1 MTERRKNR
9 NVTNIAVGGAVL
21 GALILGGMVVKGA
34 APGDRAAMPRVL
46 SAGMKPPDFTLPSAD
61 NRTLHLANYQG
72 RTVFL
77 AFVPSWDDAKTVA
90 QARSLAASVP
100 HFDAAG
106 AKVLLVSSDS
116 PEKAKALQER
126 EELPFPLLLD
136 TDNALAKQC
145 GVPSGNYRTTFVIE
159 PSGKVKYRVGD
170 TIVMPEKH
178 GPQLLDIS
186 KCCIDEVMAARA
198 HGIGKAIGPFSL
210 PRVDRTGGL
219 EPLFGSES
227 AGARI
232 PTVVLF
238 LSVKCPC
245 SNSYNE
251 RIAGLAKRFAG
262 KPVRIVGVYPN
273 TDETATEIAAHAR
286 RNGFTFPIF
295 RDERALGADHF
306 GASIT
311 PEAFLVDGEQTLR
324 YAGRIDDSRD
334 AEAVKRNNLAEAV
347 EALLQGQPL
356 QTGDTAAFG
365 CGIVRTAIT
374 AD

>member
-1 MTERRKNR
+1 MGRPRKAPGG
-9 NVTNIAVGGAVL
+9 TGIAIGSLLLA
-21 GALILGGMVVKGA
+21 ALILGGMVVKGA
-34 APGDRAAMPRVL
+34 STGDRKTPPRVL
-46 SAGMKPPDFTLPSAD
+46 SAGMKPPDFTLTSAD
-61 NRTLHLANYQG
+61 NRTMHLANYRG

-77 AFVPSWDDAKTVA
+77 AFVPSWNDARTVA

-106 AKVLLVSSDS
+106 AKVMLVSSDS
-116 PEKAKALQER
+116 PEKARALQQR
-126 EELPFPLLLD
+126 EKLPFPLLLD

-170 TIVMPEKH
+170 TIVTPEKH

-210 PRVDRTGGL
+210 PRVDGTGSL
-219 EPLFGSES
+219 EPLFGKESEE
-227 AGARI
+227 ARL

-251 RIAGLAKRFAG
+251 RITGLAKRFAG

-273 TDETATEIAAHAR
+273 TDETVTEIAAHAR

-306 GASIT
+306 GANIT
-311 PEAFLVDGEQTLR
+311 PEAFLVDGENTLR

-334 AEAVKRNNLAEAV
+334 AEAVKQNNLTDAV

-356 QTGDTAAFG
+356 KTGDTAAFG
-365 CGIVRTAIT
+365 CGIVRNAIT